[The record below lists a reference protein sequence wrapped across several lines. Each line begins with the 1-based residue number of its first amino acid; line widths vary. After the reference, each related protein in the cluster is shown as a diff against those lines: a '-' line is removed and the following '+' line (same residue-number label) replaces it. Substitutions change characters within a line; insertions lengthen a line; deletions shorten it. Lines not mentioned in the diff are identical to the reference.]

1 MMIADPERTPRK
13 LCITSQVLVRL
24 CDHIVVW
31 AAQGLVRAAAAGH
44 PPLDQGQQLR
54 LAACRETL
62 AEALR
67 TCSVKREGG
76 GDGEAGVSGGAGG
89 GMYERRLAFLDDLL
103 ELLRVP
109 SDQMEG
115 GGWLGMVMLL
125 RCCLCGLAYVKT
137 ALRLSI
143 RYFLPFAVIPFKA

>member
-1 MMIADPERTPRK
+1 MPPK
-13 LCITSQVLVRL
+13 VLVRL

-44 PPLDQGQQLR
+44 APLHKGQHLR
-54 LAACRETL
+54 MAACRETL

-67 TCSVKREGG
+67 TCSIKKG
-76 GDGEAGVSGGAGG
+76 GDGDDDGYAGGPGGGGEGGAGG

-109 SDQMEG
+109 SGEMEG
-115 GGWLGMVMLL
+115 GWWVQT
-125 RCCLCGLAYVKT
+125 T
-137 ALRLSI
+137 ACHI
-143 RYFLPFAVIPFKA
+143 